1 VNTLGKLQMV
11 SLREVSAHEAL
22 DFTQWLAKPENL
34 EQLGE
39 ALGIELYEA
48 ETEVSVGRFFVD
60 ILATDDAGRKVV
72 IENQLAATDHDHLGK
87 TITYAAGLG
96 AQVIVWIAETA
107 KEEHQQ
113 AVEWLNENTTSDVHI
128 FLVQVEAWRI
138 GDSLP
143 APRFN
148 PIAKPNDW
156 AKAVRQSAA
165 SASQVS
171 EVSLL
176 QREYYEKVREHGL
189 AHAPHIKRWQT
200 PKAQHWF
207 DVSIGTSR
215 AHISLTTNS
224 LEKRVAV
231 EVHIRNNKQ
240 LCADLLAQ
248 REAIEAQLGLTL
260 DWRDLPERKACRIVI
275 EHPGDSADP
284 EQQPELVQW
293 MVATA
298 DAFARVFPGFIAT
311 ATSKSARAVAIDSGP
326 TVQLDD
332 GGSLGRLVE

>member
-1 VNTLGKLQMV
+1 VSSLGKLEKV
-11 SLREVSAHEAL
+11 SLREVWAHEAR
-22 DFTQWLAKPENL
+22 DFTQWLSRADNL

-39 ALGIELYEA
+39 ALGIELYDA

-60 ILATDDAGRKVV
+60 ILATDDSGRKVV

-128 FLVQVEAWRI
+128 FLVQLEAWRI
-138 GDSLP
+138 GESLP

-156 AKAVRQSAA
+156 TKEVRQSVA

-171 EVSLL
+171 DVAML
-176 QREYYEKVREHGL
+176 QRQFYESVREYGMN
-189 AHAPHIKRWQT
+189 HAPHIKRWQT
-200 PKAQHWF
+200 PKAQHWY
-207 DVSIGTSR
+207 DISIGTSR

-224 LEKRVAV
+224 FSKRVAV
-231 EVHIRNNKQ
+231 EVHIPNSNK
-240 LCADLLAQ
+240 LFADLLEQ
-248 REAIEAQLGLTL
+248 REVIEAQLGMTL
-260 DWRDLPERKACRIVI
+260 DWRDLPERKATRIVA
-275 EHPGDSADP
+275 EHGGDIADP
-284 EQQPELVQW
+284 EQQPNLVHW
-293 MVATA
+293 MVTTA
-298 DAFARVFPGFIAT
+298 DSFSRVFPSFIA
-311 ATSKSARAVAIDSGP
+311 SALIGRGP
-326 TVQLDD
+326 VTPTFP
-332 GGSLGRLVE
+332 S

>member
-1 VNTLGKLQMV
+1 MNTLGRLQPV
-11 SLREVSAHEAL
+11 SLREVWAHEAH
-22 DFTQWLAKPENL
+22 DFTRWLATPENL

-60 ILATDDAGRKVV
+60 ILATDDSGRKVV

-87 TITYAAGLG
+87 IITYAAGLG

-113 AVEWLNENTTSDVHI
+113 AVEWLNDNTTSDVHI

-156 AKAVRQSAA
+156 AKEVRQSAA
-165 SASQVS
+165 SATQAS
-171 EVSLL
+171 EMGGL
-176 QREYYEKVREHGL
+176 QRELFEKVRELGI
-189 AHAPHIKRWQT
+189 ARASHIKRWQT
-200 PKAQHWF
+200 PKPQHWF
-207 DVSIGTSR
+207 DVSIGTSN

-224 LEKRVAV
+224 FEKRVAV
-231 EVHIRNNKQ
+231 EIHIRDNKG
-240 LCADLLAQ
+240 LFADLLDQ
-248 REAIEAQLGLTL
+248 REAIEAQLGMTL
-260 DWRDLPERKACRIVI
+260 DWRELPERKACRIVI
-275 EHPGDSADP
+275 EHPGDSMNP
-284 EQQPELVQW
+284 EQQPALVEW
-293 MVATA
+293 MVETA
-298 DAFARVFPGFIAT
+298 DAFARVFPGFIA
-311 ATSKSARAVAIDSGP
+311 RALTGERQQTP
-326 TVQLDD
+326 
-332 GGSLGRLVE
+332 

>member
-1 VNTLGKLQMV
+1 MNPLGRLQSV
-11 SLREVSAHEAL
+11 SLREVWAHEAL

-60 ILATDDAGRKVV
+60 ILATDDSGRKVV

-113 AVEWLNENTTSDVHI
+113 AVEWLNENTTSDVHV
-128 FLVQVEAWRI
+128 FLVQIEAWRI
-138 GDSLP
+138 GESLP

-156 AKAVRQSAA
+156 TKDVRQSAA
-165 SASQVS
+165 SATQVS
-171 EVSLL
+171 EVNVL
-176 QREYYEKVREHGL
+176 QREFYEKVREYGV
-189 AHAPHIKRWQT
+189 AHAVHIKRWQT
-200 PKAQHWF
+200 PKSQHWF
-207 DVSIGTSR
+207 DVSIGTSQ

-224 LEKRVAV
+224 LKRRVAV
-231 EVHIRNNKQ
+231 EIHIPNNKQ
-240 LCADLLAQ
+240 LFAGLLDE
-248 REAIEAQLGLTL
+248 RESIEQQLGITL
-260 DWRDLPERKACRIVI
+260 DWRELPDRKACRIVI
-275 EHPGDSADP
+275 EHHGDSADP
-284 EQQPELVQW
+284 AQQPELVQW
-293 MVATA
+293 MVTTA
-298 DAFARVFPGFIAT
+298 DAFSRVFPGFI
-311 ATSKSARAVAIDSGP
+311 TSALAR
-326 TVQLDD
+326 
-332 GGSLGRLVE
+332 SL

>member
-1 VNTLGKLQMV
+1 MNSLGKLEQV
-11 SLREVSAHEAL
+11 SLREVWAHEAL
-22 DFTQWLAKPENL
+22 DFTQWLARPENL
-34 EQLGE
+34 EQLGQ

-60 ILATDDAGRKVV
+60 ILATDDVGRKVV

-107 KEEHQQ
+107 REEHQQ
-113 AVEWLNENTTSDVHI
+113 AVEWLNDNTTSDVHI
-128 FLVQVEAWRI
+128 FLVQLEAWRI

-165 SASQVS
+165 TASQAS

-176 QREYYEKVREHGL
+176 HREFYEKVREYGL
-189 AHAPHIKRWQT
+189 AHATHIKRWQT
-200 PKAQHWF
+200 PKPQHWF
-207 DVSIGTSR
+207 DVAIGTSR
-215 AHISLTTNS
+215 AHVSLTTNS

-231 EVHIRNNKQ
+231 EVHIPNNKQ
-240 LCADLLAQ
+240 LFAALLEQ
-248 REAIEAQLGLTL
+248 RDAIEAQLGITL
-260 DWRDLPERKACRIVI
+260 DWRELPERKASRIVV
-275 EHPGDSADP
+275 ERWGDSADP

-293 MVATA
+293 MVDTA
-298 DAFARVFPGFIAT
+298 DAFSRVFPSFIAI
-311 ATSKSARAVAIDSGP
+311 ALHKRP
-326 TVQLDD
+326 
-332 GGSLGRLVE
+332 

>member
-1 VNTLGKLQMV
+1 MNLLGRLQSV
-11 SLREVSAHEAL
+11 SLREVWAHEAL
-22 DFTQWLAKPENL
+22 DFTRWLARPENL
-34 EQLGE
+34 EQLGD

-60 ILATDDAGRKVV
+60 ILATDDSGRKVV

-113 AVEWLNENTTSDVHI
+113 AVEWLNENTTSDVHV
-128 FLVQVEAWRI
+128 FLVQIEAWRI
-138 GDSLP
+138 GESLP

-156 AKAVRQSAA
+156 TKEVRQSVA
-165 SASQVS
+165 SATQVS
-171 EVSLL
+171 EVNVL
-176 QREYYEKVREHGL
+176 QREFYEKVREHGI
-189 AHAPHIKRWQT
+189 AHAPHIRRWQT
-200 PKAQHWF
+200 PKTQHWF
-207 DVSIGTSR
+207 DVSIGTSQ

-231 EVHIRNNKQ
+231 EIHIPNNKQ
-240 LCADLLAQ
+240 LFAGLFDD
-248 REAIEAQLGLTL
+248 RESIEQQLGMTL
-260 DWRDLPERKACRIVI
+260 DWRELPERKASRIVI
-275 EHPGDSADP
+275 EHRGDSADP
-284 EQQPELVQW
+284 EEQLELVQW

-298 DAFARVFPGFIAT
+298 DAFSRVFPGFIAT
-311 ATSKSARAVAIDSGP
+311 ALAKS
-326 TVQLDD
+326 L
-332 GGSLGRLVE
+332 

>member
-1 VNTLGKLQMV
+1 MNLLGKLEQV
-11 SLREVSAHEAL
+11 ALREVWAHEAL
-22 DFTQWLAKPENL
+22 DFTQRLSRPDNL
-34 EQLGE
+34 EQLGK
-39 ALGIELYEA
+39 ALGIELYDA
-48 ETEVSVGRFFVD
+48 ETEVSVGRFYVD

-113 AVEWLNENTTSDVHI
+113 AVEWLNDNTTSDVHI
-128 FLVQVEAWRI
+128 FLVQLEAWRI
-138 GDSLP
+138 GGSLP

-165 SASQVS
+165 SAAQAS

-176 QREYYEKVREHGL
+176 HRSFYEKVREFGE
-189 AHAPHIKRWQT
+189 ANAPHIKRWQT

-215 AHISLTTNS
+215 AHVSLTTNS

-231 EVHIRNNKQ
+231 EVHIPNNKT
-240 LCADLLAQ
+240 LFAALLGQ
-248 REAIEAQLGLTL
+248 REAIEAELGLTL
-260 DWRDLPERKACRIVI
+260 DWRELPERKASRIVI
-275 EHPGDSADP
+275 EHGGDTADP
-284 EQQPELVQW
+284 EQQEALVQW

-298 DAFARVFPGFIAT
+298 NAFARVFPSFIA
-311 ATSKSARAVAIDSGP
+311 AALSKR
-326 TVQLDD
+326 
-332 GGSLGRLVE
+332 E

>member
-1 VNTLGKLQMV
+1 MNALGRLRSV
-11 SLREVSAHEAL
+11 SLRDVWAHEAL

-34 EQLGE
+34 EQLGD

-48 ETEVSVGRFFVD
+48 DTEVSVGRFFVD
-60 ILATDDAGRKVV
+60 VLATDDLGRKVV

-113 AVEWLNENTTSDVHI
+113 AVEWLNENTTSDVHV
-128 FLVQVEAWRI
+128 FLVQIEAWRI

-156 AKAVRQSAA
+156 TKDVRQSAA
-165 SASQVS
+165 SAAQAS
-171 EVSLL
+171 EVSVL
-176 QREYYEKVREHGL
+176 QREFYERVREYGL
-189 AHAPHIKRWQT
+189 VHALHIKRWQT
-200 PKAQHWF
+200 PKTQHWF
-207 DVSIGTSR
+207 DVSIGTSQ
-215 AHISLTTNS
+215 AHVSLTTHS

-231 EVHIRNNKQ
+231 EIHIPNNKQ
-240 LCADLLAQ
+240 LFADLLDH
-248 REAIEAQLGLTL
+248 RDDIESQLGMTL
-260 DWRDLPERKACRIVI
+260 DWRELPERKACRIVI
-275 EHPGDSADP
+275 EHRGDSADP
-284 EQQPELVQW
+284 SQQPELVQW

-298 DAFARVFPGFIAT
+298 DGFSRVFPGFIT
-311 ATSKSARAVAIDSGP
+311 AALNKN
-326 TVQLDD
+326 L
-332 GGSLGRLVE
+332 

>member
-1 VNTLGKLQMV
+1 MNTLGRLQQV
-11 SLREVSAHEAL
+11 SLREVWAHEAL
-22 DFTQWLAKPENL
+22 DFTQWLAKADNL
-34 EQLGE
+34 EQLGL

-87 TITYAAGLG
+87 VITYAAGLG

-113 AVEWLNENTTSDVHI
+113 AVEWLNENTSSEVHI
-128 FLVQVEAWRI
+128 FLVQLEAWRI

-156 AKAVRQSAA
+156 AKDVRQSAA
-165 SASQVS
+165 AAQIS

-176 QREYYEKVREHGL
+176 QREFYEKVREYGL
-189 AHAPHIKRWQT
+189 AHAPHIKSWQT
-200 PKAQHWF
+200 PKTQHWF
-207 DVSIGTSR
+207 DVSIGTSQ
-215 AHISLTTNS
+215 AHLSLTTNS

-231 EVHIRNNKQ
+231 EVYIPNNK
-240 LCADLLAQ
+240 LLFANLFEQ
-248 REAIEAQLGLTL
+248 REAIEQQLGMTV
-260 DWRDLPERKACRIVI
+260 DWRELPERKTSRIVV

-284 EQQPELVQW
+284 DQQPGLVQW
-293 MVATA
+293 MVETA
-298 DAFARVFPGFIAT
+298 DQFSRVFPAFIST
-311 ATSKSARAVAIDSGP
+311 ALSKRA
-326 TVQLDD
+326 
-332 GGSLGRLVE
+332 

>member
-1 VNTLGKLQMV
+1 MNALGRLQPV
-11 SLREVSAHEAL
+11 SLREVWAHEAL

-34 EQLGE
+34 DQLGE
-39 ALGIELYEA
+39 ALGIELYDA

-60 ILATDDAGRKVV
+60 ILATDDSGRKVV

-128 FLVQVEAWRI
+128 FLVQIEAWRI
-138 GDSLP
+138 GESLP

-156 AKAVRQSAA
+156 AKDVRQSAA
-165 SASQVS
+165 SATQVS
-171 EVSLL
+171 DRNIL
-176 QREYYEKVREHGL
+176 QREFYEKVREYGIG
-189 AHAPHIKRWQT
+189 HAQHIKRWQT

-207 DVSIGTSR
+207 DVSIGTSQ

-224 LEKRVAV
+224 LEERVAV
-231 EVHIRNNKQ
+231 ELHIRDNKQ
-240 LCADLLAQ
+240 LFASLLEQ
-248 REAIEAQLGLTL
+248 RDEIQLQLDMTL
-260 DWRDLPERKACRIVI
+260 DWRELPERKACRIVI
-275 EHPGDSADP
+275 QHPGDSADP
-284 EQQPELVQW
+284 AQQPDLIQW
-293 MVATA
+293 MVRTA
-298 DAFARVFPGFIAT
+298 DAFALVFPGFIART
-311 ATSKSARAVAIDSGP
+311 
-326 TVQLDD
+326 
-332 GGSLGRLVE
+332 LVK

>member
-1 VNTLGKLQMV
+1 MSTLGRLQPV
-11 SLREVSAHEAL
+11 SLREVWAHEAL
-22 DFTQWLAKPENL
+22 DFTQWLAKPDNL

-60 ILATDDAGRKVV
+60 ILATDDSGRKVV

-87 TITYAAGLG
+87 IITYAAGLG
-96 AQVIVWIAETA
+96 AEVIVWVAETA

-113 AVEWLNENTTSDVHI
+113 AVEWLNENTTSEVHV
-128 FLVQVEAWRI
+128 FLVQIEAWRI

-156 AKAVRQSAA
+156 AKDVRQSAA
-165 SASQVS
+165 SVTQVS
-171 EVSLL
+171 EVNIL
-176 QREYYEKVREHGL
+176 QREFFERVREFGL
-189 AHAPHIKRWQT
+189 GAAPRIKRWQT

-207 DVSIGTSR
+207 DVSIGTSQ

-231 EVHIRNNKQ
+231 EIHIPNNKQ
-240 LCADLLAQ
+240 LFADLLDERQ
-248 REAIEAQLGLTL
+248 VIEAQLKMSL
-260 DWRDLPERKACRIVI
+260 DWRELPERKACRIVI
-275 EHPGDSADP
+275 EHRGDSADP
-284 EQQPELVQW
+284 GQQAELVQW
-293 MVATA
+293 VVATA
-298 DAFARVFPGFIAT
+298 DSFARVFPGFISSAL
-311 ATSKSARAVAIDSGP
+311 SKSI
-326 TVQLDD
+326 
-332 GGSLGRLVE
+332 

>member
-1 VNTLGKLQMV
+1 MNPLGKLQPV
-11 SLREVSAHEAL
+11 SLREVWAHEAL
-22 DFTQWLAKPENL
+22 DFTQWLAKPANL

-128 FLVQVEAWRI
+128 FLVQLEAWRI

-156 AKAVRQSAA
+156 AKEVRQSAA
-165 SASQVS
+165 STTHAS
-171 EVSLL
+171 EVSVL
-176 QREYYEKVREHGL
+176 QREFYEKVREFGVT
-189 AHAPHIKRWQT
+189 HAVHIKRWQT
-200 PKAQHWF
+200 PKTQHWF
-207 DVSIGTSR
+207 DVSIGTSQ
-215 AHISLTTNS
+215 AHVSLTTNS
-224 LEKRVAV
+224 LEKRIAV
-231 EVHIRNNKQ
+231 EVHIPNNKP
-240 LCADLLAQ
+240 LFAELLDQ
-248 REAIEAQLGLTL
+248 RDTIEEQLGMTL
-260 DWRDLPERKACRIVI
+260 DWRELPERKASRIVV
-275 EHPGDSADP
+275 EHYGDSADP
-284 EQQPELVQW
+284 EQQPGLVQW

-298 DAFARVFPGFIAT
+298 DAFARVFPGFIMLALAKT
-311 ATSKSARAVAIDSGP
+311 R
-326 TVQLDD
+326 
-332 GGSLGRLVE
+332 

>member
-1 VNTLGKLQMV
+1 MNALGRLMPV
-11 SLREVSAHEAL
+11 SLREVWAHEAL
-22 DFTQWLAKPENL
+22 DFTQWLAKPANL

-39 ALGIELYEA
+39 ALGIELFEA

-60 ILATDDAGRKVV
+60 ILATDDSGRKVV

-128 FLVQVEAWRI
+128 FLVQLEAWRI

-148 PIAKPNDW
+148 AIAKPNDW
-156 AKAVRQSAA
+156 TKDVRQSVATA
-165 SASQVS
+165 TQMS
-171 EVSLL
+171 EVNIR
-176 QREYYEKVREHGL
+176 QREFYEKVREYGVT
-189 AHAPHIKRWQT
+189 HASHIRRWQT
-200 PKAQHWF
+200 PKPQHWF
-207 DVSIGTSR
+207 DVSIGTSQ
-215 AHISLTTNS
+215 AHVSLTTNS

-231 EVHIRNNKQ
+231 EVHIPNNKQ
-240 LCADLLAQ
+240 LFASLLSQ
-248 REAIEAQLGLTL
+248 REAIEMQLGMTL
-260 DWRDLPERKACRIVI
+260 DWRELPERKACRIVV

-284 EQQPELVQW
+284 DQQPELVKW
-293 MVATA
+293 IVATA
-298 DAFARVFPGFIAT
+298 DGFSRVFPAFI
-311 ATSKSARAVAIDSGP
+311 SSARSSGG
-326 TVQLDD
+326 T
-332 GGSLGRLVE
+332 E

>member
-1 VNTLGKLQMV
+1 MNSLGRLQPI
-11 SLREVSAHEAL
+11 SLREVWAHEAL
-22 DFTQWLAKPENL
+22 DFTQWLAKSENL

-60 ILATDDAGRKVV
+60 ILATDDSGRKVV

-87 TITYAAGLG
+87 IITYAAGLG
-96 AQVIVWIAETA
+96 AQVIVWVAETA

-113 AVEWLNENTTSDVHI
+113 AVEWLNENTSSEVHV
-128 FLVQVEAWRI
+128 FLVQIEAWRI
-138 GDSLP
+138 GGSLP

-156 AKAVRQSAA
+156 AKDVRQSVT
-165 SASQVS
+165 SVTQVS
-171 EVSLL
+171 AVNAL
-176 QREYYEKVREHGL
+176 QREFYEKVRERGL
-189 AHAPHIKRWQT
+189 ASAPHIKRWQT

-207 DVSIGTSR
+207 DISIGTSQ

-231 EVHIRNNKQ
+231 EIHIPNNK
-240 LCADLLAQ
+240 LLFAELLQQ
-248 REAIEAQLGLTL
+248 RQAIETELGLHL
-260 DWRDLPERKACRIVI
+260 DWRELPERKACRIVI
-275 EHPGDSADP
+275 EHAGDIGNP
-284 EQQPELVQW
+284 EQHSDLVHW

-298 DAFARVFPGFIAT
+298 DSFASVFPRFISA
-311 ATSKSARAVAIDSGP
+311 ARMKSA
-326 TVQLDD
+326 
-332 GGSLGRLVE
+332 

>member
-1 VNTLGKLQMV
+1 MNTLGRLQKV
-11 SLREVSAHEAL
+11 SLREVWRHEAL

-39 ALGIELYEA
+39 ALGVELYEA

-60 ILATDDAGRKVV
+60 ILATDDSGRKVV

-128 FLVQVEAWRI
+128 FLVQIEAWRI
-138 GDSLP
+138 GESLP

-156 AKAVRQSAA
+156 TKDVRQSAA
-165 SASQVS
+165 SVSQIS
-171 EVSLL
+171 EVGVM
-176 QREYYEKVREHGL
+176 QREFYEKVREYGV
-189 AHAPHIKRWQT
+189 AHAPNIRRWQT
-200 PKAQHWF
+200 PKAQHWY
-207 DVSIGTSR
+207 DVSIGTAQ

-224 LEKRVAV
+224 FDKRVAV
-231 EVHIRNNKQ
+231 EIHIRNNNE
-240 LCADLLAQ
+240 LFADLYEQ
-248 REAIEAQLGLTL
+248 RVGIETQLGVAL
-260 DWRDLPERKACRIVI
+260 DWRELPERKATRIVV
-275 EHPGDSADP
+275 EHSGDIADP
-284 EQQPELVQW
+284 EQQAELVQW
-293 MVATA
+293 MVTTA
-298 DAFARVFPGFIAT
+298 DSFSRVFPPFIAT
-311 ATSKSARAVAIDSGP
+311 ALNSRA
-326 TVQLDD
+326 
-332 GGSLGRLVE
+332 